1 MQPAPADLDALGG
14 RTADSDQM
22 IRRFVDILAKRRF
35 VIFSVFSLVV
45 AAGVAYTL
53 RQPKIYRATAT
64 IVIDS
69 ATPQVLGTQFRDVVD
84 VEMGNWW
91 SAREYLLTQHN
102 VIRSEQNAYAV
113 VDRLQREGKL
123 TRLFPRVTSREEI
136 ADRLRTAIVVEP
148 VKDSRIVE
156 IQLTHTTRAGA
167 AELANTVAEVYIEE
181 NLAHR
186 LDSTRGAA
194 SWLSAQLADIKKKLE
209 SSEMALHEFKAANNI
224 LSVGLEDRQNITSNE
239 VVKLSD
245 ALTEAKTKRIALEAR
260 RKQIMALR
268 SGDALTDA
276 SMSLG
281 ENEMFAKLKTAYA
294 EQYEKI
300 VELEGKYLEQHP
312 AVQAARARLTAI
324 RDEIQREATLAT
336 KSLDAEYNTAIDTE
350 RSLAAAVASVTTQA
364 LDLNRKEIDYNRLLR
379 NRENNAKI
387 YELLLGRMK
396 ESDLAAQLRTNNVRT
411 LDVAKPPLAPIS
423 PNLPLNIGVSIVMGL
438 VAGVGLA
445 FLLDLVDNTVKSQDD
460 VEIRVGVPFLGIIP
474 RIGSDQQSSA
484 SRIDLTKANK
494 DLYILARP
502 KSSVAECC
510 RAIRTSLL
518 FLSPDRPIRS
528 MLVTSSG
535 PQEGK
540 STVATNMAIVMAQ
553 SGARVLLVDTDMRRP
568 RVHRIFGISGEA
580 AGVSTIVAGEG
591 TIEQAVRSTE
601 VPGLFFLPCG
611 PIPPTPA
618 ELLHT
623 ERFRAL
629 AAQLEEKFDRVI
641 YDSPPLGAVTDAA
654 ILGTITDGVLLVAK
668 NGKTSRDML
677 SRSRRQLRDVKAVI
691 LGCVLNDVD
700 LDGPRYTYY
709 RYGRYAYYGKPYGE
723 SDKPTTPGD
732 GLGPA
737 KAAAG

>member
-1 MQPAPADLDALGG
+1 
-14 RTADSDQM
+14 
-22 IRRFVDILAKRRF
+22 
-35 VIFSVFSLVV
+35 
-45 AAGVAYTL
+45 
-53 RQPKIYRATAT
+53 
-64 IVIDS
+64 
-69 ATPQVLGTQFRDVVD
+69 
-84 VEMGNWW
+84 
-91 SAREYLLTQHN
+91 
-102 VIRSEQNAYAV
+102 
-113 VDRLQREGKL
+113 
-123 TRLFPRVTSREEI
+123 
-136 ADRLRTAIVVEP
+136 
-148 VKDSRIVE
+148 
-156 IQLTHTTRAGA
+156 
-167 AELANTVAEVYIEE
+167 
-181 NLAHR
+181 
-186 LDSTRGAA
+186 
-194 SWLSAQLADIKKKLE
+194 
-209 SSEMALHEFKAANNI
+209 
-224 LSVGLEDRQNITSNE
+224 
-239 VVKLSD
+239 
-245 ALTEAKTKRIALEAR
+245 
-260 RKQIMALR
+260 
-268 SGDALTDA
+268 
-276 SMSLG
+276 
-281 ENEMFAKLKTAYA
+281 
-294 EQYEKI
+294 
-300 VELEGKYLEQHP
+300 
-312 AVQAARARLTAI
+312 
-324 RDEIQREATLAT
+324 
-336 KSLDAEYNTAIDTE
+336 
-350 RSLAAAVASVTTQA
+350 
-364 LDLNRKEIDYNRLLR
+364 
-379 NRENNAKI
+379 
-387 YELLLGRMK
+387 MK